1 MNHAQRT
8 AQRTA
13 KGFARR
19 EMLNPGEALKRA
31 KPAGPFVVALA
42 ELGGG
47 GYQIRVAQPA
57 VIERG
62 RPTKAPLI
70 ATVDTYGRSK
80 YDVAARRF
88 NSLVDEELV

>member
-1 MNHAQRT
+1 MN
-8 AQRTA
+8 
-13 KGFARR
+13 KEEFARSELLR
-19 EMLNPGEALKRA
+19 ESETLVRCEA
-31 KPAGPFVVALA
+31 PDPFVVALV